1 MMPDAKGTFGGFSLS
16 KAGSKMKNLSWKRV
30 LMTIFGVTLCGISVG
45 IFKKAA
51 LGTDPFTCIVTGFS
65 NVSGLT
71 FGTIYTIFSIVL
83 LIGVFFLNRHYIGL
97 ATVFNMLLSG
107 FIVDG
112 CLYVL
117 DRVIIEPS
125 YLVRFGLMLA
135 AILLNCFSSS
145 MYYTADL
152 GVSVYDAYALILGDK
167 KVAPFQY
174 CRIGT
179 DVLCVLVG
187 MLCGAWPGIGTLIT
201 AFFMGPIIVWFN
213 IHFSRPLLQGRL
225 WKRG

>member
-1 MMPDAKGTFGGFSLS
+1 MPCYCAATSPNLCHDACLTGQ
-16 KAGSKMKNLSWKRV
+16 KAKVIVRKYERFA
-30 LMTIFGVTLCGISVG
+30 IFGFTAQADAVRISVCCNSSDCVR
-45 IFKKAA
+45 
-51 LGTDPFTCIVTGFS
+51 TVT
-65 NVSGLT
+65 
-71 FGTIYTIFSIVL
+71 
-83 LIGVFFLNRHYIGL
+83 
-97 ATVFNMLLSG
+97 
-107 FIVDG
+107 
-112 CLYVL
+112 
-117 DRVIIEPS
+117 
-125 YLVRFGLMLA
+125 
-135 AILLNCFSSS
+135 
-145 MYYTADL
+145 
-152 GVSVYDAYALILGDK
+152 YDAYALILGDK